1 MKKID
6 AIILLGRG
14 GYSQAPSEQMAHWVG
29 AIQADQPD
37 MIVMGAF
44 VDQGEPGLPT
54 ALQSCAAAGASHI
67 HVQPVY
73 LPADRNLERWF
84 TKLIMRWHNQWRAQP
99 VDVTVGESLGDR
111 ATIINLMCTLADQP
125 GTNSP
130 VNHNPPADWAHD
142 PAGWSEI
149 PDHRHHVLLCRGPRC
164 TALGAGQ
171 LADVLRNQIKAQK
184 LLHNDRVLVAQTGC
198 LYPCNLGP
206 VMVVYPEGV
215 WYGTLDNNTVE
226 QIVQE
231 HFVAGQV
238 VADFCYHR
246 ANQS

>member
-1 MKKID
+1 
-6 AIILLGRG
+6 
-14 GYSQAPSEQMAHWVG
+14 
-29 AIQADQPD
+29 
-37 MIVMGAF
+37 
-44 VDQGEPGLPT
+44 
-54 ALQSCAAAGASHI
+54 
-67 HVQPVY
+67 
-73 LPADRNLERWF
+73 
-84 TKLIMRWHNQWRAQP
+84 
-99 VDVTVGESLGDR
+99 LGDR